1 MRNMPKGDEVSIC
14 KGGSLMKVLI
24 ADDEKNMRWI
34 LEKNLKSEGFSI
46 VCAEDGEEAFDMFL
60 DEAPDMVIL
69 DYKMPKLD
77 GMEVLKRIKKINNS
91 IPVIM
96 ITAHG
101 STDAAVEAMKL
112 GAVDYVSKPFD
123 ITELKL
129 TIYKALNID
138 KLNKEIQYLKEAS
151 TESCD
156 NKIIGHSKKMQDIFE
171 IIDKIADTNATVLIV
186 GESGTGKE
194 GIAASIHN
202 KSSRKD
208 KPYITVNCGAIPETL
223 IESELFGYEKGAFT
237 GANSRKFGRFDR
249 AQGGTLFLDEIGELS
264 LSLQVKILRV
274 LQEKE
279 FERVGGTEVIKSDVR
294 IIAATN
300 RDLEAM
306 AQNGEFR
313 EDLLYRL
320 KVIPINLPPL
330 RERKEDIE
338 PLVEFFIDKYCKE
351 TNKAKI
357 TIEKDALDILK
368 EYDYPG
374 NIRELENLIER
385 LVILSSDG
393 LIKASLLPK
402 EIVKGAY
409 ASKNNMFI
417 LPEEGINLEEL
428 EISLVKQALER
439 VNGNQTQAAKLLGM
453 SRHALIY
460 RVDKYNLR

>member
-1 MRNMPKGDEVSIC
+1 
-14 KGGSLMKVLI
+14 MKVLI

-46 VCAEDGEEAFDMFL
+46 ICAENGEEAFNLFL
-60 DEAPDMVIL
+60 DENPDMVIL

-129 TIYKALNID
+129 TIFKALNID
-138 KLNKEIQYLKEAS
+138 KLNKEIQYLKETS
-151 TESCD
+151 TENFN
-156 NKIIGHSKKMQDIFE
+156 NKIIGHSKKMIEIFE
-171 IIDKIADTNATVLIV
+171 IMNKIADTNATILIT

-194 GIAASIHN
+194 GIASTIHS

-208 KPYITVNCGAIPETL
+208 KPYITVNCGAIPDTL

-237 GANSRKFGRFDR
+237 GANSRKIGRFDR
-249 AQGGTLFLDEIGELS
+249 AEGGTLFLDEIGELS

-279 FERVGGTEVIKSDVR
+279 FERIGGTEVIKSDVR

-300 RDLEAM
+300 RDIEAM
-306 AQNGEFR
+306 AKNGEFR

-320 KVIPINLPPL
+320 KVIPINIPPL
-330 RERKEDIE
+330 RERKDDIK
-338 PLVEFFIDKYCKE
+338 PLVEFFIDKFSKE
-351 TNKAKI
+351 TNKGKI
-357 TIEKDALDILK
+357 IIERDTLDLL
-368 EYDYPG
+368 EDYDYPG

-385 LVILSSDG
+385 LVILSGDG
-393 LIKASLLPK
+393 LIKASMLPK

-409 ASKNNMFI
+409 ASKNNIFT
-417 LPEEGINLEEL
+417 LPDEGLNLEEL
-428 EISLVKQALER
+428 EISLVRQALEKSK
-439 VNGNQTQAAKLLGM
+439 GNQTQAAKLLGM

-460 RVDKYNLR
+460 RMDKNNLR

>member
-1 MRNMPKGDEVSIC
+1 LKI
-14 KGGSLMKVLI
+14 LI

-34 LEKNLKSEGFSI
+34 LVKNLKSEGFL
-46 VCAEDGEEAFDMFL
+46 VVTAEDGDEAFNLFL

-77 GMEVLKRIKKINNS
+77 GMEVLKRIKKVNS
-91 IPVIM
+91 TIPVIM

-101 STDAAVEAMKL
+101 STNAAVEAMKL
-112 GAVDYVSKPFD
+112 GAVDYISKPFD
-123 ITELKL
+123 INELKM
-129 TIYKALNID
+129 TIFKALNID
-138 KLNKEIQYLKEAS
+138 KLNKEIEYLKELS
-151 TESCD
+151 SENFGD
-156 NKIIGHSKKMQDIFE
+156 KKIIGHSRKMKEIFE
-171 IIDKIADTNATVLIV
+171 IIDKIADTNATVLIM

-208 KPYITVNCGAIPETL
+208 KPYIRVNCGAIPENL

-237 GANSRKFGRFDR
+237 GANHRKLGRFDR

-264 LSLQVKILRV
+264 LAMQVKILRV

-300 RDLEAM
+300 RNLEEM
-306 AQNGEFR
+306 VQKGEFR

-320 KVIPINLPPL
+320 KVIPIYLPPL

-338 PLVEFFIDKYCKE
+338 PLVDYFIAKYCKE
-351 TNKAKI
+351 TNKAKLS
-357 TIEKDALDILK
+357 IEKDALDLLK
-368 EYDYPG
+368 AYDYPG
-374 NIRELENLIER
+374 NVRELENLIER
-385 LVILSSDG
+385 MVILSNDG
-393 LIKASLLPK
+393 IIRASMLPK
-402 EIVKGAY
+402 EIVKGAFTT
-409 ASKNNMFI
+409 NQNDPFI
-417 LPEEGINLEEL
+417 LPENGINLEEV
-428 EISLVKQALER
+428 EKSLVRQALER
-439 VNGNQTQAAKLLGM
+439 SKGNQTHAAKLLGM

-460 RVDKYNLR
+460 RMEKYNLK